1 MWSFGFNGWKS
12 KKKIYLNLIR
22 CAVKSIE
29 TKKETL
35 GKVLTMFCDDA
46 SKTERICMKRNCFA
60 LESFWPKVNLFPC
73 MLCNSQDSSI
83 EDFSDTDSES
93 NFPLMIP
100 QDYLGLAFFSMLCCF
115 WPLGIAAFYLSQ
127 KVLSLS
133 PAHLSSLETTWQHR
147 ELIHKTSSVW
157 KAGGITSRFTGLCCK
172 SFETKSE
179 LRLMRVC
186 VVVLFT

>member
-1 MWSFGFNGWKS
+1 MSRE
-12 KKKIYLNLIR
+12 INL
-22 CAVKSIE
+22 KP
-29 TKKETL
+29 
-35 GKVLTMFCDDA
+35 
-46 SKTERICMKRNCFA
+46 KRNPGRKKSADYVLWWCQRGTNLYEKKLLCFGK
-60 LESFWPKVNLFPC
+60 LLTRGQPLLC

-133 PAHLSSLETTWQHR
+133 PAHLSSLETTWQHWV
-147 ELIHKTSSVW
+147 LLHKTSSVW

-179 LRLMRVC
+179 EGLVRVC